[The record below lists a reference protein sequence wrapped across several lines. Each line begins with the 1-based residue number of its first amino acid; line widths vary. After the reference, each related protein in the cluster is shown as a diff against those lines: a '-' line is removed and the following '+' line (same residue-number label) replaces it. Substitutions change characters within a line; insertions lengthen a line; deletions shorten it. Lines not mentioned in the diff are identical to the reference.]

1 MTSRIRLT
9 PTVLTL
15 GLSLVLGTSPLSAQY
30 AGWKIPGNG
39 ERDTSPVAGSR
50 EAAALG
56 RELFR
61 THCTSCHGPLG
72 KGDGPASNR
81 AADLTDPLRVEI
93 NPEGVLFY
101 KIWYGH
107 LVSLREGRFNMPAFE
122 GTLSREDTWA
132 VVEHVKALRQAP
144 PQP

>member
-1 MTSRIRLT
+1 MTPHFRHTASVF
-9 PTVLTL
+9 TV
-15 GLSLVLGTSPLSAQY
+15 GLFIALGTSPLWAQY

-50 EAAALG
+50 EAAARG

-132 VVEHVKALRQAP
+132 VVEHVKALRAP
-144 PQP
+144 TLQP